1 MERVMKPAEAVA
13 VAKAYLAETFEAEG
27 ISRLALEEIDF
38 DPDEGTWNIT
48 LGFLRE
54 AEQGL
59 AVPPFLRSL
68 AMHEG
73 AVPRIYR
80 VVKVR
85 DADGS
90 VASIKIRELAA

>member
-1 MERVMKPAEAVA
+1 MKPAEAVA
-13 VAKAYLAETFEAEG
+13 IAKAYLVETFEAEG

-38 DPDEGTWNIT
+38 DPDDGTWNIT

-54 AEQGL
+54 AEQRL
-59 AVPPFLRSL
+59 DVPPFLRSL
-68 AMHEG
+68 SVDA
-73 AVPRIYR
+73 AAAPRIYR

-90 VASIKIRELAA
+90 MASIKIRELAA